1 MKYLAEALY
10 DEFFRRYECQH
21 VLSEKL
27 TTVPNY
33 VTASGIGAAFVYA
46 FGASSAPHHWWPLIA
61 FTAIVVSD
69 TLDGALARHRHEH
82 TWFGRYLDAV
92 RDALL
97 RLTALLAAATVL
109 TPLLWYT
116 FATAVVAEGYGLVSL
131 WSNYR
136 ARRYCSH
143 TPLRRMLTAGAALL
157 ALATAVLVHTPLP
170 TGTALYTAL
179 ALALTS
185 IAIALPSR
193 LEPSS

>member
-1 MKYLAEALY
+1 MKQFAEAIY
-10 DEFFRRYECQH
+10 DEFFKQYECRH
-21 VLSEKL
+21 ALSETL

-33 VTASGIGAAFVYA
+33 VTAVGISAAGVYVV
-46 FGASSAPHHWWPLIA
+46 SVLSAPHHWWPLIA
-61 FTAIVVSD
+61 FAAIVVSD
-69 TLDGALARHRHEH
+69 MLDGALARRRNEH

-97 RLTALLAAATVL
+97 RLTALWAAATVL

-116 FATAVVAEGYGLVSL
+116 FAAAALAEGYGLVSL
-131 WSNYR
+131 WNNYR

-143 TPLRRMLTAGAALL
+143 TPLRRMLAVGAALF
-157 ALATAVLVHTPLP
+157 ALATVVLVHTPLP

-185 IAIALPSR
+185 IAIALPSQ
-193 LEPSS
+193 LEPSR